1 MQNLSDNDLDKH
13 FQEAAEKYRPPFDPA
28 AWSAMQQ
35 RLNKAADATPDKP
48 PLVRRALPVLLIFL
62 AGSITGILTWSYLTS
77 NVSYDEEI
85 NVHYTNPL
93 EEIVPPEENG
103 TPAPAAV
110 IVPETT
116 TVDEQRGIDEIH
128 ISSSHVNKLTEES
141 RPRVW
146 NSERKS
152 HRNNDHGAGTD
163 QSNKPDASTIKA
175 DQTKADETI
184 PQHDDPP
191 PPPGTVSKNIPMED
205 PAVSN
210 KADGFAA
217 MSDQTFKKQIEIIAQ
232 VVSDSTKSPSFTRE
246 HVSDPKEA
254 NDEPA
259 IHGRRP
265 TYRLSLIAALS
276 PDFSS
281 VNFREQ
287 TKPGKNFAGLV
298 AVHITARL
306 SVMSGVISSTK
317 LYRARDVEYY
327 GHAYPDAE
335 GDCRIIDI
343 PLNLYYQLN
352 GTGRYSLF
360 AGAGLSSYIMK
371 KESYVFYY
379 DSPYGP
385 ASYNKEVRN
394 KNNEWF
400 KVMNISL
407 GVSRQISHRI
417 HIEAEPF
424 VKIPLSGVGEGKLDV
439 STFGMFLR
447 ARYSFLK
454 TQ

>member
-1 MQNLSDNDLDKH
+1 MQNLSDSDLDKR

-28 AWSAMQQ
+28 AWNAMQQ
-35 RLNKAADATPDKP
+35 RLDKAADVTPDKP
-48 PLVRRALPVLLIFL
+48 PLVGRALPVLLIFL

-77 NVSYDEEI
+77 NVSRDEKI
-85 NVHYTNPL
+85 NVQYTNPL
-93 EEIVPPEENG
+93 EEIEPPEE
-103 TPAPAAV
+103 TAMPAPAAP
-110 IVPETT
+110 ILPDAS
-116 TVDEQRGIDEIH
+116 TVEEPRSTDRNNV
-128 ISSSHVNKLTEES
+128 SNSNLNKLTLES
-141 RPRVW
+141 RTRMW
-146 NSERKS
+146 NSESKS
-152 HRNNDHGAGTD
+152 HRNNDHRAGTD

-246 HVSDPKEA
+246 HISDPNEVT
-254 NDEPA
+254 DEPA
-259 IHGRRP
+259 INGRRLK
-265 TYRLSLIAALS
+265 YRLSLVAALS

-281 VNFREQ
+281 VNFGEQ

-327 GHAYPDAE
+327 GHAYSDAE

-352 GTGRYSLF
+352 ETGRYSLF

-379 DSPYGP
+379 DSSYGP